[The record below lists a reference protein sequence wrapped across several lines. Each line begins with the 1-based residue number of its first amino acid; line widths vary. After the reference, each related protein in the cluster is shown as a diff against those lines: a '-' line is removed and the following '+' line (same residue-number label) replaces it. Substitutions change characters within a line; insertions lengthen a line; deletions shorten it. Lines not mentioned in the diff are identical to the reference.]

1 MQASMNASRI
11 AIGALLA
18 IALIAALM
26 FLFGPDKRTG
36 LERVG
41 DAIHELPKGVG
52 AASNQLED
60 RSPAQQLGDS
70 IEDAG
75 ENMKRNV
82 DR

>member
-1 MQASMNASRI
+1 MNISLNPSRL
-11 AIGALLA
+11 AIGALLI
-18 IALIAALM
+18 IAVIAAFI
-26 FLFGPDKRTG
+26 FLFGPDKRSG

-41 DAIHELPKGVG
+41 DAIHELPEGVD
-52 AASNQLED
+52 AASDQLED
-60 RSPAQQLGDS
+60 RTPAQKIGDS